1 MRSLNTALSDHELV
15 TLRVIGEW
23 WDVDLTGA
31 DKSRSIK
38 EVAAALSSLELEM
51 ELAYLAP
58 EEGDAL
64 RALVAAGGRIPV
76 GSFTRNYGEVRQMGP
91 GRLEREEPW
100 LDPESATEALW
111 YRGFVYRGFDQ
122 DAESNTLVEYYYV
135 PDELL
140 VKLAPPTSASVEDA
154 GQRLEVAEALEVFDP
169 ATTSVVDDLATC
181 LAMAQRAG
189 LRSGDR
195 EMLHRFLFDANPDRL
210 SLMLTLAEE
219 SGYLRSGE
227 EVLRP
232 TRAAVDWL
240 RQDREVQIRA
250 LVDAWSA
257 SSWNDLCHTPGIR
270 CEGSG
275 WQNEPIAAR
284 TALLDH
290 LPRDGEWYRLDD
302 LVALIRE
309 SDPDFQRPEGNYDTW
324 YIRDVTSGA
333 YLRGFDSWDA
343 VEGRLLR
350 FLVGGPMYWLGLSE
364 IGEGQYRLTGR
375 ALEWLTGRSPAGGD
389 VRVPLVVQPDATL
402 VVPHNA
408 DRYQRFQ
415 VARVAVP
422 LSLRPGEPYRYHLT
436 PASLQRAREGGI
448 KPERVLAFLQE
459 ASTRPIP
466 ASVRRAIERWAERG
480 LEGQLE
486 PAVVLRVRDVA
497 ILDTLQSNPR
507 TRPYLGERLGDLAA
521 LVRGDWE
528 EFRQVTA
535 SLGLLL
541 DAVADDGD

>member
-1 MRSLNTALSDHELV
+1 MRSLITALSDHELV

-23 WDVDLTGA
+23 WDLDLTGA
-31 DKSRSIK
+31 DKNRSIK
-38 EVAAALSSLELEM
+38 EVAAALTGLDLEM
-51 ELAYLAP
+51 ELSYLAP
-58 EEGDAL
+58 EEAEAI

-100 LDPESATEALW
+100 LDPESTTEALW

-122 DAESNTLVEYYYV
+122 DEESSTLVEYYYL

-140 VKLAPPTSASVEDA
+140 ARLAPSGPADTADT
-154 GQRLEVAEALEVFDP
+154 GQRLEAAEPLEVFDP
-169 ATTSVVDDLATC
+169 ATTSAVDDLATC
-181 LAMAQRAG
+181 LSIAQRAG
-189 LRSGDR
+189 LRSGDPAT
-195 EMLHRFLFDANPDRL
+195 LHRFLYDANPDRL
-210 SLMLTLAEE
+210 SLLLTIAEE
-219 SGYLRSGE
+219 SSYLRSGE
-227 EVLRP
+227 NALRP

-240 RQDREVQIRA
+240 RQDREVQLRA
-250 LVDAWSA
+250 LADAWSA
-257 SSWNDLCHTPGIR
+257 SSWNDLCHTPGLR

-275 WQNEPIAAR
+275 WQNDPIAAR

-290 LPRDGEWYRLDD
+290 LPRDERWYRLDD

-309 SDPDFQRPEGNYDTW
+309 NDPDFQRPEGNYDTW
-324 YIRDVTSGA
+324 YIRDVTSSA
-333 YLRGFDSWDA
+333 YLRGFGSWDE

-364 IGEGQYRLTGR
+364 VGEGHYRLTGR
-375 ALEWLTGRSPAGGD
+375 ALDWLAGRPPAGDD

-422 LSLRPGEPYRYHLT
+422 LPLTPGEPYRYHLT
-436 PASLQRAREGGI
+436 PASLQRAREAGI
-448 KPERVLAFLQE
+448 QPERVLSFLQE
-459 ASTRPIP
+459 ASTRPVP
-466 ASVRRAIERWAERG
+466 ASVRRAIERWSERG

-486 PAVVLRVRDVA
+486 PAVILRVRDAA
-497 ILDTLQSNPR
+497 ILDTLQANPR
-507 TRPYLGERLGDLAA
+507 TRPFLGERLGDLAA
-521 LVRGDWE
+521 LVRGDWQ
-528 EFRQVTA
+528 EFRRVTA

-541 DAVADDGD
+541 DAVADDAE